1 MIVFQNG
8 IYNAEKDA
16 LINSTSKY
24 PVLFEI
30 NAEYLGNEEVQTP
43 YMDKIIMQAT
53 GGDVDTLERFYQ
65 CLGYIYSQGTE
76 AKNSLYLEQLPIVE
90 KHYWRI
96 YSKDNRRGQYF
107 NYFA

>member
-76 AKNSLYLEQLPIVE
+76 AKKFFVFGTAPDSGKALLANL
-90 KHYWRI
+90 
-96 YSKDNRRGQYF
+96 
-107 NYFA
+107 